1 MGVQCQQKQT
11 NNITYLRLTGPVV
24 PVCIDILSP
33 ASVLPS
39 SVSNSCDVPCKSLEH
54 EQENFIFLKKLSHT
68 TVIILVLSLSVHVV
82 LSIKYTTTLSSEME
96 YMWNK
101 KCREGTD
108 WNKLKQINFKFTEQC
123 NYQLKMIH
131 KITHREC
138 SSVISRGMMTFFTL
152 QINAWTLTFIIW
164 KHEQLRIFTTHDIWK
179 FFQNYYTHLKIS
191 LKV

>member
-1 MGVQCQQKQT
+1 MRTQT
-11 NNITYLRLTGPVV
+11 KKFL
-24 PVCIDILSP
+24 
-33 ASVLPS
+33 
-39 SVSNSCDVPCKSLEH
+39 
-54 EQENFIFLKKLSHT
+54 FLKKIITYNSYHT
-68 TVIILVLSLSVHVV
+68 GFDLSVHVV